1 MSSGP
6 TVPARTTVSKLAE
19 ALDVDLEEVQTV
31 LAAGA
36 EPGSPEEVLDAG
48 TILSIAEA
56 LGARVHIEPRDVALE
71 TLYEVET
78 SGIDPTGISGR
89 AKGIV
94 EGVLERRDA
103 MDEQIEN
110 ASEHWSVTRMPTV
123 DRSILRIGLYEL
135 LEEPDIPTAVIVS
148 EAVRLAK
155 TYSTERSGS
164 FVNGVLATLAREVRG

>member
-6 TVPARTTVSKLAE
+6 TVPARTTVSALAE
-19 ALDVDLEEVQTV
+19 VLDVDLEEVQAV

-36 EPGSPEEVLDAG
+36 EPGLPDEVLDAE

-56 LGARVHIEPRDVALE
+56 LGASVHIEPRDVALE
-71 TLYEVET
+71 RLYGAET
-78 SGIDPTGISGR
+78 SGIDPTEVSGR
-89 AKGIV
+89 ARGIV
-94 EGVLERRDA
+94 EGVLQRRDA

-110 ASEHWSVTRMPTV
+110 ASEHWSVARMPAV

-164 FVNGVLATLAREVRG
+164 FVNGVLATLAREVRD